1 MEDLT
6 MSTHTPV
13 ALECATC
20 RPPNRRLTFFEQ
32 YRGFLLST
40 NTLITVLNGLL
51 LLAGFVASLAID
63 DRLPANVLYIASAL
77 LGGAPIFVL
86 AAHGIARLDLTA
98 GVMVSVAMIAAL
110 LIGEYSAAALVA
122 FMMMFGELL
131 ENLAVAR
138 SDNALKELASLIPAQ
153 VILLLQDG
161 EKVMGIEQVRLGDQ
175 LLVRNGERIP
185 VDGVVRDGQAAVDE
199 AAITGESLPVDKAA
213 GDKVYAGTIN
223 TAGTLVVEAE
233 KLGRDTTLG
242 TIVRLVEEAQ
252 RTQAPTQR
260 LANRYA
266 RILVPVTF
274 AVAIAVYLITG
285 ELVRSVTVLVVV
297 CPCALVLAT
306 PTALVAAIGN
316 AARNNVIVKTG
327 AHMEMLGKIDVVAF
341 DKTGTLTLGRPEVVQ
356 VTVLDGASPDDVLM
370 SAASAERAS
379 EHPLGRAIVR
389 AATGRGLSIPP
400 AETSQVLT
408 GFGVEARS
416 GGSRVLVGSLSLLTD
431 RGIALSAEEIL
442 RLVELERV
450 GHTVV
455 PVAVNGRVAGLIS
468 LADAIRPEAARTI
481 RELKA
486 VGVRETVMIS
496 GDNEATVQAV
506 AGQVGVGRH
515 HGRMLPEQK
524 LRLIQEMK
532 SRGLTVAYVGDG
544 VNDAPALAVAD
555 IGIAMGAAG
564 TDLAIETSDVAL
576 MGDDMERLPQLVALS
591 RETLRTIRVSVIF
604 SMSMNLLS
612 VVLGMLGIIG
622 PAFGAVMHELSALP
636 VLAYS
641 ARLVAYRYRQAA
653 SPPAVQAPSPETLE
667 AY

>member
-1 MEDLT
+1 MEEFA
-6 MSTHTPV
+6 MSTPTPV

-20 RPPNRRLTFFEQ
+20 RPPNRRLTFFER

-40 NTLITVLNGLL
+40 NTLITVVNGLL

-63 DRLPANVLYIASAL
+63 ARWPANVLYIASAL
-77 LGGAPIFVL
+77 VGGAPIFLL
-86 AAHGIARLDLTA
+86 AARGIARLDLTA

-138 SDNALKELASLIPAQ
+138 SDDALKELASLIPAQ
-153 VILLLQDG
+153 VTLLLEDG
-161 EKVMGIEQVRLGDQ
+161 EKVVGIEQVRLGDR

-185 VDGVVRDGQAAVDE
+185 VDGAVRDGQAAVDE

-213 GDKVYAGTIN
+213 GDTVYAGTIN
-223 TAGTLVVEAE
+223 TAGTLVIEAE

-242 TIVRLVEEAQ
+242 TIVKLVEEAQ

-266 RILVPVTF
+266 RILVPITF

-356 VTVLDGASPDDVLM
+356 VTVLDGANSDDVLA

-389 AATGRGLSIPP
+389 AATDRGLSILP

-416 GGSRVLVGSLSLLTD
+416 GGRRVLVGRLSLL
-431 RGIALSAEEIL
+431 
-442 RLVELERV
+442 
-450 GHTVV
+450 
-455 PVAVNGRVAGLIS
+455 
-468 LADAIRPEAARTI
+468 AD
-481 RELKA
+481 
-486 VGVRETVMIS
+486 
-496 GDNEATVQAV
+496 
-506 AGQVGVGRH
+506 
-515 HGRMLPEQK
+515 
-524 LRLIQEMK
+524 
-532 SRGLTVAYVGDG
+532 
-544 VNDAPALAVAD
+544 
-555 IGIAMGAAG
+555 
-564 TDLAIETSDVAL
+564 
-576 MGDDMERLPQLVALS
+576 
-591 RETLRTIRVSVIF
+591 
-604 SMSMNLLS
+604 
-612 VVLGMLGIIG
+612 
-622 PAFGAVMHELSALP
+622 
-636 VLAYS
+636 
-641 ARLVAYRYRQAA
+641 
-653 SPPAVQAPSPETLE
+653 
-667 AY
+667 